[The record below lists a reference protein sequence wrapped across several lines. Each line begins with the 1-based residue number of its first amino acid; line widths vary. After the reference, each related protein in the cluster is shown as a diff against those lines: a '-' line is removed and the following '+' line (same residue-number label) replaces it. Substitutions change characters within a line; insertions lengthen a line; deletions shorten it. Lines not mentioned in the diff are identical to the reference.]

1 LLEALG
7 SSAPK
12 GIITSTLA
20 MGFGCAMELNQWF
33 YAPTPWSMSMN
44 QKKAPLM
51 GALEGVTQM
60 RCRCGLGRCY

>member
-12 GIITSTLA
+12 GIITSSLA

-33 YAPTPWSMSMN
+33 YALTP
-44 QKKAPLM
+44 
-51 GALEGVTQM
+51 
-60 RCRCGLGRCY
+60 R

>member
-1 LLEALG
+1 MGEPTRRGGSSTAQNRTEQNLRLLEALG

-33 YAPTPWSMSMN
+33 YAPTP
-44 QKKAPLM
+44 Q
-51 GALEGVTQM
+51 
-60 RCRCGLGRCY
+60 